1 MKEAINIKDNI
12 SDIIYKYLKTVEWK
26 PVVYDDVKP
35 GMYEVSNYGFIRN
48 AHTKQIMSICFSE
61 KGYAMVEL
69 ATISGK
75 GKSKKLHRIVAKHFV
90 DGETESKCEVDHL
103 DGNKRNNQA
112 SNLEWVTHLENI
124 RRAYKHNLVPIKYC
138 EDHPNAKLKN
148 EEVHEICKAL
158 IKYNGDC
165 RKVLNEVQRHFDCTL
180 RLIHGIK
187 YKSTYTTI
195 SDLYFNKKYF
205 RNLKGSTTIE
215 TNSNI

>member
-1 MKEAINIKDNI
+1 
-12 SDIIYKYLKTVEWK
+12 LKTVEWK

-48 AHTKQIMSICFSE
+48 AHTRQIMSICFSE

-124 RRAYKHNLVPIKYC
+124 RRAYNIILY
-138 EDHPNAKLKN
+138 
-148 EEVHEICKAL
+148 
-158 IKYNGDC
+158 
-165 RKVLNEVQRHFDCTL
+165 RLNIVRIIQTQSLEM
-180 RLIHGIK
+180 
-187 YKSTYTTI
+187 
-195 SDLYFNKKYF
+195 KKYMKF
-205 RNLKGSTTIE
+205 VKLLL
-215 TNSNI
+215 NITVIVERS